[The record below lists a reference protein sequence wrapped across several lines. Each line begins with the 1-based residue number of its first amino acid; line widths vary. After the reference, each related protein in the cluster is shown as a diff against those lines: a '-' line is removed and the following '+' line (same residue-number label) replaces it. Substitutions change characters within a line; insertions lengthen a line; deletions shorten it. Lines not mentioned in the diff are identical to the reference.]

1 MMTTSLLAAGRSPLP
16 RSSPL
21 KERPHHEDN
30 CSLLACCQ
38 VPEAPASSFRVTRL
52 TGYGECAWDRTCA
65 RAPEGD
71 AYTGIRSSIGDW
83 KSWERALGTIKYAI
97 DRWDRTLRLCLIL
110 FVAGVPPAVIG
121 VIVSWHLGRLWFG
134 NHTRPPRERPLVGR
148 TEVASGVAVADPL
161 ESE

>member
-83 KSWERALGTIKYAI
+83 KSWERALGHDQVRHRSMGPDPQTLSDLVRGGSAAGCDWC
-97 DRWDRTLRLCLIL
+97 DRL
-110 FVAGVPPAVIG
+110 VAPRAVM
-121 VIVSWHLGRLWFG
+121 VRQSHK
-134 NHTRPPRERPLVGR
+134 
-148 TEVASGVAVADPL
+148 AST
-161 ESE
+161 